1 MVFKCK
7 GIVVLSFFQRSQG
20 DLQASISFFP
30 RLLCLTPLVLFWFLA
45 FPFDLRSHGQ
55 CAGKN
60 WRSNETTPGNVSLIF
75 YLFFFSLFFFLLSL
89 LLSAFIHFFFFC
101 SMKDAVFLFMII
113 SLLVGTPLRDILLG
127 EKYLQ
132 ICRLNLETSLFVL
145 MNRRFKRSLVIYV
158 RYINITV
165 YKYCEPALDLII

>member
-75 YLFFFSLFFFLLSL
+75 SLFFFSLFFFLLSL
-89 LLSAFIHFFFFC
+89 LLSAFIHFFF
-101 SMKDAVFLFMII
+101 
-113 SLLVGTPLRDILLG
+113 LLLDEGRRVSVYDNITAGGDTTPGYITWRKIFAD
-127 EKYLQ
+127 LQ
-132 ICRLNLETSLFVL
+132 I
-145 MNRRFKRSLVIYV
+145 
-158 RYINITV
+158 
-165 YKYCEPALDLII
+165 EP